1 MGNAAEQRSAR
12 VKLKT
17 TEGQPISEKVGQ
29 KKIHLLIKKKKN
41 QEMCLYQPGLQ
52 TGAKESCPRRFITTG
67 LHSCTVAMLTPN
79 TGTNLK

>member
-29 KKIHLLIKKKKN
+29 KKIHLLIKKKKIKR
-41 QEMCLYQPGLQ
+41 C
-52 TGAKESCPRRFITTG
+52 ACI
-67 LHSCTVAMLTPN
+67 
-79 TGTNLK
+79 NLGSKWEQKRAAPEDS

>member
-29 KKIHLLIKKKKN
+29 KKIHLLIKKKKSRDV
-41 QEMCLYQPGLQ
+41 PVS
-52 TGAKESCPRRFITTG
+52 TWA
-67 LHSCTVAMLTPN
+67 PN
-79 TGTNLK
+79 GSKRELPQKIHNHRPAFMH